1 MISGQRKWS
10 RKHASD
16 FLSRIKKINKGW
28 LHNSSCTRH
37 LVLVSTLPRM
47 ASKHHQS
54 NHRFGSSVAE
64 DRQNRFSAG
73 FFKII
78 DEVILG
84 FLTSILEVLNNMHF
98 LDKRIRCST
107 ASPW

>member
-1 MISGQRKWS
+1 MIPGHRKWS
-10 RKHASD
+10 PQS
-16 FLSRIKKINKGW
+16 
-28 LHNSSCTRH
+28 TRH
-37 LVLVSTLPRM
+37 LVLVSTLLRM

-54 NHRFGSSVAE
+54 NQRFGSSVAE

-84 FLTSILEVLNNMHF
+84 FSYFCLGSIDQHAF
-98 LDKRIRCST
+98 
-107 ASPW
+107 PG